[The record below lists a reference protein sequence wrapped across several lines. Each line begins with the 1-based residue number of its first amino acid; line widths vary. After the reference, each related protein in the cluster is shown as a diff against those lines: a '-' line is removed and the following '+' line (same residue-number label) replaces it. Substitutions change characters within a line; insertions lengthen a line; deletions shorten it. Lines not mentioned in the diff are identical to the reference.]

1 MREVEAWCYI
11 DAIEEIKRLEKE
23 SLDVREYLRNLRL
36 LKTIDSQALK
46 TLEKVASEEN
56 FQEILQITGKTMR
69 EEKQI
74 SFYPSATKKNYK
86 ERREVIVLTAPIIKE
101 FDRVASNGSSSMEK
115 GANLWDY
122 RGEEVILELKYSVA
136 RLSSID
142 GIFLFSVSGRP
153 NFCEKIARLIDE
165 NGEFETYKKENET
178 QEQDSDYP
186 EFYQEEIIK
195 IHRRVPGWLRKTY
208 QNNSKILIAFIKI
221 SHYDTIPVYPSV
233 LERNCDLDTA
243 TFYNNFNDMKGMH
256 KNGHGKVFDT
266 RADGTIEL
274 WEPVADF
281 IIQEYKKVFD

>member
-74 SFYPSATKKNYK
+74 SFYPSATKRNYK
-86 ERREVIVLTAPIIKE
+86 ERREVIVLTAPIIEE

-136 RLSSID
+136 RLTTLE
-142 GIFLFSVSGRP
+142 GRLLFSVSGRP
-153 NFCEKIARLIDE
+153 NFVEKIGQLASIDE
-165 NGEFETYKKENET
+165 EDYTYSKNL
-178 QEQDSDYP
+178 DSLEDDDIEVQKVMRRIP
-186 EFYQEEIIK
+186 KWFIK
-195 IHRRVPGWLRKTY
+195 THQK
-208 QNNSKILIAFIKI
+208 NSKILLAYLEVSKLNSFPIQANI
-221 SHYDTIPVYPSV
+221 
-233 LERNCDLDTA
+233 LERACGLDRS
-243 TFYNNFNDMKGMH
+243 TFHICFSNMKYAH
-256 KNGHGKVFDT
+256 STIGKIFQT
-266 RADGTIEL
+266 NPDGTIEL

>member
-86 ERREVIVLTAPIIKE
+86 ERREVIVLTAPIIEE

-136 RLSSID
+136 RLTTLE
-142 GIFLFSVSGRP
+142 GRLLFSVSGRP
-153 NFCEKIARLIDE
+153 NFVEKIGQLASIDE
-165 NGEFETYKKENET
+165 EDYTYSKNLDSLEEDDIESESNEENPKMVYKNTPKK
-178 QEQDSDYP
+178 
-186 EFYQEEIIK
+186 
-195 IHRRVPGWLRKTY
+195 L
-208 QNNSKILIAFIKI
+208 
-221 SHYDTIPVYPSV
+221 
-233 LERNCDLDTA
+233 
-243 TFYNNFNDMKGMH
+243 
-256 KNGHGKVFDT
+256 KNT
-266 RADGTIEL
+266 SCL
-274 WEPVADF
+274 S
-281 IIQEYKKVFD
+281 